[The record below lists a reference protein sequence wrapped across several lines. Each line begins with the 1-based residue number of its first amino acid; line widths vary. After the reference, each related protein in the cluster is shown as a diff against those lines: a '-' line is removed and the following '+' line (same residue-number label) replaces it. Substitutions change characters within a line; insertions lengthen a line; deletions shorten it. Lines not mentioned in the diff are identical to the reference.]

1 MPKATWKRVAGFVL
15 SLFLFALSLPA
26 LTWAAPVEVVFF
38 PESARVSEWTKVRL
52 EPGVNH
58 LKKATILLPSQAD
71 PDTLVTRIAN
81 ASSAV
86 IEDQSW
92 RQVTRVDEDAV
103 KSLKKKIAVLK
114 EERISV
120 QAAMK
125 ALDSQ
130 IQLWQMQTKA
140 RFKTLADASN
150 MSAAMTKSIRKA
162 TAERL
167 ALDPELEKLD
177 QQIKRLQEELH
188 AAGGRKDTVW
198 EVTVLLSGIQGPE
211 ASLSYAYNLGGCGWS
226 ARYRL
231 EARPL
236 EQKVLFAWEGEIW
249 QSSGQD
255 WGPVSVRLAN
265 RQPRSV
271 LTPPTLPPW
280 ILKPKPVAP
289 PVVYKKTGRA
299 AAMAEVAA
307 AAPLDGQGNEGGP
320 AVPSRVDEGSYSS
333 WHLGKRAIPAGV
345 RQRVKVLEESW
356 PAAFSYL
363 CRPSQGEQVF
373 VRAAVR
379 FEEDRDLPRG
389 QAVFFLDGA
398 LVGKRPFGLS
408 GREETVFFGAD
419 PMVRVKSILLSRQSG
434 EKTFLADKQTHS
446 WRWRIDMENGRNHPV
461 SIRIEEPLPQSRD
474 ERIRITLKNDPPP
487 SAAEEGVQSWVLDC
501 GPGMKRQLFT
511 GVEVEAPKDMR
522 LDLGWRP

>member
-1 MPKATWKRVAGFVL
+1 VTGA
-15 SLFLFALSLPA
+15 
-26 LTWAAPVEVVFF
+26 
-38 PESARVSEWTKVRL
+38 
-52 EPGVNH
+52 NH
-58 LKKATILLPSQAD
+58 LKKAIIVLPAQAD
-71 PDTLVTRIAN
+71 PDTLVTQIVN
-81 ASSAV
+81 TPGAV

-92 RQVTRVDEDAV
+92 RQISRVDEDAV
-103 KSLKKKIAVLK
+103 KALKKKIAALK
-114 EERISV
+114 EERISI

-140 RFKTLADASN
+140 RFKTLADTSN
-150 MSAAMTKSIRKA
+150 MSVAMTKSIRKA
-162 TAERL
+162 AAERL
-167 ALDPELEKLD
+167 ALEPELEKLD
-177 QQIKRLQEELH
+177 QQIKRLQEELN
-188 AAGGRKDTVW
+188 ATGGRKDTVW
-198 EVTVLLSGIQGPE
+198 EVQVLLSGIQGNE
-211 ASLSYAYNLGGCGWS
+211 AALSYAYNLGGCGWS

-236 EQKVLFAWEGEIW
+236 DQAIHVAWEGEIW

-265 RQPRSV
+265 RQPRTV

-280 ILKPKPVAP
+280 ILRPKPATP
-289 PVVYKKTGRA
+289 PVVYKKAGRA
-299 AAMAEVAA
+299 VAMAEMAA
-307 AAPLDGQGNEGGP
+307 AASLDGQGNEAGP
-320 AVPSRVDEGSYSS
+320 ARVDEGSYSS
-333 WHLGKRAIPAGV
+333 WQLGKRTIPAGV
-345 RQRVKVLEESW
+345 RQRAKILEESW
-356 PAAFSYL
+356 PAVFSYL

-379 FEEDRDLPRG
+379 FDEARDLPRG

-408 GREETVFFGAD
+408 GREETLFFGAD
-419 PMVRVKSILLSRQSG
+419 PMIRVKSTLLSRQSG
-434 EKTFLADKQTHS
+434 EKTFLADKQTHN

-474 ERIRITLKNDPPP
+474 ERIRITLKIDPPP
-487 SAAEEGVQSWVLDC
+487 SETEGGIQSWILDC
-501 GPGMKRQLFT
+501 GPGMKRQLFS
-511 GVEVEAPKDMR
+511 GVEVEAPKDMI